1 MKRWAFVTTGLL
13 VAALA
18 VWGISR
24 MGASRGSA
32 ESGPAKRPKPLVT
45 LQPVQLGE
53 ISSILELTG
62 SIEATRVARLASP
75 AEGPIVNC
83 RIREGDTVKE
93 GERILSIGR
102 KKATEALLSS
112 AQQDAKTEEEEL
124 NRIEKLVQTGAIPKD
139 QLQSARAKYH
149 RMLAQ
154 LEKMKE
160 SSEDYEVIVPWDGI
174 VSKVLVNDGNY
185 VSARTVLAE
194 IFDPKSLVVR
204 MAVPEARS
212 QEILP
217 NLEVSVGLDAYNGK
231 TFRGKVSRVYPELDR
246 RMRTRT
252 AEVEILDGVAMV
264 PGMFA
269 RLTLKFK
276 TEKDTV
282 VVPSEAVIVTP
293 KGLRVAYVVE
303 GGKAVQRRISTGIE
317 GGGKIQVISG
327 LKPGEQ
333 LVVAGNEKLKD
344 GTEVRLPGEKKP
356 GSEKTK
362 PKGSP
367 DKGGS
372 AK

>member
-1 MKRWAFVTTGLL
+1 MKRWVFIIPGVL
-13 VAALA
+13 VIALA
-18 VWGISR
+18 LWGISR
-24 MGASRGSA
+24 IGASRGTT
-32 ESGPAKRPKPLVT
+32 ETGQPKKPKPLVAV
-45 LQPVQLGE
+45 QSVQLGE
-53 ISSILELTG
+53 ISRALELTG
-62 SIEATRVARLASP
+62 SVEATRVARLASP
-75 AEGPIVNC
+75 AEGPVTDC
-83 RIREGDTVKE
+83 RTREGDAVKE

-112 AQQDAKTEEEEL
+112 AKQDVKTEEEEL
-124 NRIEKLVQTGAIPKD
+124 SRIEKLVETGAIPKD

-149 RMLAQ
+149 RMIAQ

-160 SSEDYEVIVPWDGI
+160 SSEDYEVVVPWNGI
-174 VSKVLVNDGNY
+174 VSRVLVNDGNY
-185 VSARTVLAE
+185 VAARTVLVE

-204 MAVPEARS
+204 VAVPEAQS
-212 QEILP
+212 QEIQP
-217 NLEVSVGLDAYNGK
+217 NMDVSVRLDAYSGR
-231 TFRGKVSRVYPELDR
+231 TFRGKISRIFPELDR

-252 AEVEILDGVAMV
+252 VEVEILDAVDMV

-269 RLTLKFK
+269 RLSLTLKK
-276 TEKDTV
+276 EKQAI

-303 GGKAVQRRISTGIE
+303 DGKAVQRKITTGIE
-317 GGGKIQVISG
+317 SG
-327 LKPGEQ
+327 DRVQILSGIRPGEQ

-344 GTEVRLPGEKKP
+344 GIEIRHQGDQKP

-362 PKGSP
+362 PKGSS